1 MAKQP
6 LDSVEVLPLMN
17 TAAVAVELYLKCL
30 SAELIYIEDDLTPEG
45 SFVYSE
51 AKRVHGL
58 VELLGAI
65 PEDVRCLLND
75 VFDADLGAG
84 WNKDLKSVLEGFEG
98 VFMATRYPFEHG
110 STFPHYNLEHLMG
123 LADFLGPFR
132 EDPSTEDHF
141 QLEVLNDLR
150 LAVSLRVH
158 SAALGRPRLAAA
170 DKVHCVNLGLR
181 SALPG
186 PQLGEMQAY
195 VGDERR
201 LLVQLLS
208 CIRLKGLTQFRL
220 ARRLLLHQNG
230 FGLNQVSDGFFWEL

>member
-1 MAKQP
+1 MGKTPQSRPDVPWNKRQEIPDIQILDTADQYERASKLLAKQP

-58 VELLGAI
+58 VELLGAM

-84 WNKDLKSVLEGFEG
+84 WNKDLKSVLEDFEG

-123 LADFLGPFR
+123 LADFLGRFVR
-132 EDPSTEDHF
+132 T
-141 QLEVLNDLR
+141 
-150 LAVSLRVH
+150 
-158 SAALGRPRLAAA
+158 
-170 DKVHCVNLGLR
+170 
-181 SALPG
+181 LP
-186 PQLGEMQAY
+186 PKTIFNWK
-195 VGDERR
+195 
-201 LLVQLLS
+201 S
-208 CIRLKGLTQFRL
+208 
-220 ARRLLLHQNG
+220 
-230 FGLNQVSDGFFWEL
+230 